1 MTSASSTPNTTV
13 RRRRPR
19 NSRLTTTSLT
29 ITALLL
35 TIIPTIHGHNL
46 RQSSSDASSS
56 TDEIEFDYS
65 KLSTGDDY
73 GFETVSAPIEFEP
86 LNTTTYY
93 DRRQRRRALEMLFTD
108 EDEEESGGDDIDLYE
123 QYLDEEE
130 VWDEEE
136 EFVYNELETGPPKEY
151 INNTTLMFVST
162 YHEFYFPFCLLHS
175 YMLTSR
181 VHSSALSSI
190 LHTR

>member
-13 RRRRPR
+13 RRRPR

-35 TIIPTIHGHNL
+35 TIIPTIYGHNL

-56 TDEIEFDYS
+56 TDAIEFDYS

-108 EDEEESGGDDIDLYE
+108 EDEEESGGDDINLYN

-136 EFVYNELETGPPKEY
+136 EFVYNELEIGPPKEY
-151 INNTTLMFVST
+151 INNTTLMFVSPYDVIVFT
-162 YHEFYFPFCLLHS
+162 FCLLHS